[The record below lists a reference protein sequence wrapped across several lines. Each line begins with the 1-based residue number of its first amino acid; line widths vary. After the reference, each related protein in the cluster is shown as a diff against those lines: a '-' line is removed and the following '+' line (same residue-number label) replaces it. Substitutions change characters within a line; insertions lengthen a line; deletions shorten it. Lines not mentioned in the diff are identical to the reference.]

1 MKEGAGRD
9 PFADHLAALPLCM
22 GEILIRRAETVEF
35 DLRHRDDAGRAD
47 LAARS
52 DPEAAA
58 DLAHYDDAGKYRPLK
73 TAPNLRH
80 GWQLLLRDA
89 VEVRRALDS
98 FYPGRV
104 AAFVAHVRGILAAT
118 TLRETLERQS
128 GMYRVAAAITMEQ
141 ADDLVGRFCSS
152 SGSCL
157 RTIRWN
163 YDASGAPASSLLP
176 AAKFD
181 PAHDQTGRGESTIP
195 LLCQEAC
202 CLLVAE
208 ARNIVKAAP
217 A

>member
-1 MKEGAGRD
+1 
-9 PFADHLAALPLCM
+9 M
-22 GEILIRRAETVEF
+22 GEILIRRAETSEF

-52 DPEAAA
+52 DPEVAA
-58 DLAHYDDAGKYRPLK
+58 DLARYDDAGNYRPLK

-89 VEVRRALDS
+89 TEVRRALDS

-104 AAFVAHVRGILAAT
+104 AAFVRHARGTLIAT

-128 GMYRVAAAITMEQ
+128 GMYRAAARITDVE
-141 ADDLVGRFCSS
+141 ADALVAGFCRSD
-152 SGSCL
+152 GGCL
-157 RTIRWN
+157 RTILWTR
-163 YDASGAPASSLLP
+163 DSSGACASTLLP
-176 AAKFD
+176 AAKFN
-181 PAHDQTGRGESTIP
+181 PAHEAHALP

-208 ARNIVKAAP
+208 ARNVVKAA
-217 A
+217 AA